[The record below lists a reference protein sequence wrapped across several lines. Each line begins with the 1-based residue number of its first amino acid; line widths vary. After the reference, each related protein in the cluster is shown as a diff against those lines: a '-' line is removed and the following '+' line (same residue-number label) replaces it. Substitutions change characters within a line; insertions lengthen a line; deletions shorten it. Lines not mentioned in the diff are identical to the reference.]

1 MYAQTAVK
9 SHILHRNGASPIVMR
24 GVQKCTGAG
33 ASLRDRNVQPLC
45 CIKLDTAT
53 DPPYNTGNKK
63 DKKWVYS
70 DNVDDPLISKWIGE
84 VVGSESEDMARHD
97 KWLCMMYPRLKLLQR
112 LLSRDGFIAISIDN
126 TELFNLKC
134 ICDEI
139 FGSSNFVTEISCIN
153 NPKGR
158 SDDKYVATAH
168 EHILIYKKEE
178 LHFGQFEPEEK
189 VTKRYREVDENGDK
203 YRIIDLRKTGDEDLR
218 TDREDM
224 FYPFFYNESTGE
236 LCIGNNEDSTPEGFI
251 RILPM
256 KSAAVEGRWRW
267 GKDEKSMQEGFC
279 NLIAR
284 YMPTK
289 KQWSVFEKDYLKN
302 KQGVKPV
309 SAWNYKD
316 VNSERGTEQFVALG
330 FDKTDFPNPKPIGTI
345 QRILKMLDD
354 PDAIILDSFA
364 GSGTTAHAALAM
376 THPQKFIL
384 VEMMDYADSIT
395 AERVKR
401 AISGIGDRK
410 KVPEINSGNFSFYE
424 LGEPVFRDGRL
435 NENLEERE
443 IRKYVYFTETKQP
456 LPPQKGAEPYYMG
469 MYMDAAYYFYHE
481 KDRITTLNR
490 DFLHTVK
497 TKAESYVIYADS
509 CTLSQ
514 RELEKWHITFKKIS
528 RDIRRL

>member
-1 MYAQTAVK
+1 
-9 SHILHRNGASPIVMR
+9 
-24 GVQKCTGAG
+24 
-33 ASLRDRNVQPLC
+33 
-45 CIKLDTAT
+45 
-53 DPPYNTGNKK
+53 
-63 DKKWVYS
+63 
-70 DNVDDPLISKWIGE
+70 
-84 VVGSESEDMARHD
+84 
-97 KWLCMMYPRLKLLQR
+97 
-112 LLSRDGFIAISIDN
+112 
-126 TELFNLKC
+126 
-134 ICDEI
+134 
-139 FGSSNFVTEISCIN
+139 
-153 NPKGR
+153 
-158 SDDKYVATAH
+158 
-168 EHILIYKKEE
+168 
-178 LHFGQFEPEEK
+178 
-189 VTKRYREVDENGDK
+189 
-203 YRIIDLRKTGDEDLR
+203 
-218 TDREDM
+218 M

-236 LCIGNNEDSTPEGFI
+236 LCIGNNEDPTPEGFI

-410 KVPEINSGNFSFYE
+410 KVPEINSGNFSYYE

-435 NENLEERE
+435 NEDLEERE

-456 LPPQKGAEPYYMG
+456 LPPQKGEEPYYMG

-497 TKAESYVIYADS
+497 TKAESYVIYADL